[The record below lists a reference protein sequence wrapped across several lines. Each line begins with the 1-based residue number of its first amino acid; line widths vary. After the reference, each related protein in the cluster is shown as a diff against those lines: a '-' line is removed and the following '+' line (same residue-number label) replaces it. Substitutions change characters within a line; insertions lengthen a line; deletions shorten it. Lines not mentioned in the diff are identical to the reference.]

1 MKKKACMF
9 IAALCAMSD
18 AFAAVDGVTYRN
30 ADSVED
36 WYSTGSYSSLIRGVW
51 QNALYPRDGGTAVF
65 TAAGTTKLKPTSGL
79 QLGAIETRS
88 GASVTLQDAGLT
100 MTGNAPYIQADY
112 NATFTLAP
120 NCPVSGTGAN
130 TLTVKTDP
138 GYGFGTVECYNLFS
152 NLGLLDFESG
162 NINARFA
169 DCAQTMLTTGPVR
182 LSGAQLHYVGSAS
195 AAGGAAAAS
204 IATGAGATFTFAPGT
219 AYLRVALGNNAA
231 SATLTT
237 GPIVRGDGATAELAG
252 NQYGDNQMGV
262 STFVKTTQTPTLVN
276 GIIDPWLVMRGQNDH
291 AANLDFLTYD
301 ATKGFIPAK
310 DFYTNDL
317 SAGPTAVVVKA
328 GNFTVD
334 TETSVYA
341 LRVLNTETSGRITL
355 NADLKVGDGM
365 HPAGAIFNYDNSAS
379 DPGLQINGTGAIDF
393 GDSEGIIWC
402 ASRNGDGRRSFY
414 VNVPIKGENGV
425 TFAGPAQEARSP
437 IIYPKAGT
445 TAQWKGPLRLRNVRY
460 AVSNQNQLPSPDVYL
475 DGRGFIRGAQLFFQ
489 GTALTN
495 HMHIAGNGLQDST
508 DRSGALNGNAALNG
522 PVTLMHDAT
531 AFGGITFN
539 APITGHGT
547 LTIESDDSTYTHTFN
562 AANGYDGGTVLK
574 ATTLSIG
581 TNGTFGAGPATVGAN
596 AVLVFNGVTKSIQNP
611 ISGGGTMRL
620 SSATVAATGTNDL
633 AYLVFDGASQSGVVG
648 ASALTVKNTRVAGVV
663 GAGSVSGADG
673 DASLTVTRTTDGEF
687 HPALAGTARL
697 VKEGTASLAL
707 FNDST
712 SSGGIT
718 VNGGTLKTVGRI
730 EAPFQDS
737 LVFHLDATV
746 AGSFR
751 YAADGVTITNWCST
765 TGGVVFGPAGGVFK
779 GPTRDVAGWNGKP
792 VVRFAAGASN
802 RLYSVAN
809 VAPRT
814 LFFAIRPR
822 PGNMVSCAGLFGRAA
837 TDRNGIRAV
846 TFVSGNG
853 SWTWDSGAAGAQF
866 DSDGHFIIDGGQGGY
881 REISNG
887 QPQVLVAEKSD
898 TSENDNRLLSF
909 KAGLGGYC
917 DTATVIAYDR
927 DFDGDVAEVIA
938 YNRIL
943 TEQERKGV
951 ENYLARKWK
960 DGDFYAGADT
970 LALGSGAVTLGGNG
984 VLDLAG
990 AHVTAAALA
999 GTGAITNSSERPA
1012 TLTVTGANS
1021 FRGTVGGSVKI
1032 VSASGSPDLLLAE
1045 DASLEAASGTTTLGV
1060 YTAKPPAD
1068 GLLWWMDASDA
1079 STVTTN
1085 AAGEVTQWTSKG
1097 GTVASFAKDGTLP
1110 MPTYTPAGSA
1120 GALNGNKPGVWFNGT
1135 GRMRLAANAS
1145 VAPATT
1151 FVVFHT
1157 TAAGVNKGTDAGFY
1171 GYRDTDCGLRYWSG
1185 QGIQYAD
1192 GSSPFSNADA
1202 CYGNGARLQLVI
1214 YNTSGAAA
1222 FPADQTHVF
1231 SGVAATGRPTVA
1243 KVFVFGCYHASLDRC
1258 FIGWICESIA
1268 YSRILSDA
1276 ERVQVENYLMAKW
1289 KGAGAIPAANTR
1301 VGGSATVASGATL
1314 AASGGAALAFDTLS
1328 GGGAIS
1334 GNVTVS
1340 EGFEVTVKPGGTT
1353 DTLKVVGNVM
1363 IGQDAFLQVF
1373 NSENIVSGVTG
1384 TFLQATGIDGTFGG
1398 SNLVKPSRWRVSDTD
1413 AVIYRSNGLC
1423 VTLH

>member
-1 MKKKACMF
+1 MI
-9 IAALCAMSD
+9 IAALCAVLD

-65 TAAGTTKLKPTSGL
+65 AATGNTKLKPTSGL
-79 QLGAIETRS
+79 QLGAIENRNS
-88 GASVTLQDAGLT
+88 ANVTLQDAGLT
-100 MTGNAPYIQADY
+100 MTGDAPYIQAAY
-112 NATFTLAP
+112 NATFTLAA

-169 DCAQTMLTTGPVR
+169 DGAQTMLTTGPVR

-219 AYLRVALGNNAA
+219 AYLRVALGANAA

-252 NQYGDNQMGV
+252 SQYGDYKMGV
-262 STFVKTTQTPTLVN
+262 STFIKTTQTPTLVN
-276 GIIDPWLVMRGQNDH
+276 GIIGPWLVMRGQNDH

-301 ATKGFIPAK
+301 AAKGFIPAK

-317 SAGPTAVVVKA
+317 SAGPAAVVAKA

-334 TETSVYA
+334 TATSVYA
-341 LRVLNTETSGRITL
+341 LRVVNTEASGRITL
-355 NADLKVGDGM
+355 NADLQVGDGV
-365 HPAGAIFNYDNSAS
+365 HPAGMIFNYDNSSS
-379 DPGLQINGTGAIDF
+379 DPGLRIIGTGAIDF

-402 ASRNGDGRRSFY
+402 TSRNGDGRRSFY
-414 VNVPIKGENGV
+414 VDVPIKSENGV

-460 AVSNQNQLPSPDVYL
+460 VVSNQNQLPSPDVYL
-475 DGRGFIRGAQLFFQ
+475 DGRGLIRGAQLFFQ

-495 HMHIAGNGLQDST
+495 HMHIAGNGLQDLT
-508 DRSGALNGNAALNG
+508 DRAGALNGNAALNG

-531 AFGGITFN
+531 AFVGITFN

-547 LTIESDDSTYTHTFN
+547 LTVESDNSTYTHTFN
-562 AANGYDGGTVLK
+562 APNGYDGGTVVK
-574 ATTLSIG
+574 TTTLAIG
-581 TNGTFGAGPATVGAN
+581 ANGTLGAGPATVGAN
-596 AVLVFNGVTKSIQNP
+596 AVLAFSGVTKSIPNA

-620 SSATVAATGTNDL
+620 SAATVATTGTNDL
-633 AYLVFDGASQSGVVG
+633 ACLVFDGASHSGVVG
-648 ASALTVKNTRVAGVV
+648 ASALTVKNTKVAGVV
-663 GAGSVSGADG
+663 GAGSVSGADA
-673 DASLTVTRTTDGEF
+673 DALLTVTRATDGEF
-687 HPALAGTARL
+687 HPALEGTAKL

-746 AGSFR
+746 AESFR

-765 TGGVVFGPAGGVFK
+765 TGGVVFGPAGGVFT

-792 VVRFAAGASN
+792 VVKFDAGASN

-809 VAPRT
+809 VTPRT

-822 PGNMVSCAGLFGRAA
+822 PDNMVSCAGLFGGAG

-853 SWTWDSGAAGAQF
+853 SWTWDSSVASAALF
-866 DSDGHFIIDGGQGGY
+866 DPDGHFIIDGGQAGY

-898 TSENDNRLLSF
+898 TSENDGRFLSF
-909 KAGLGGYC
+909 RAGLGGYC
-917 DTATVIAYDR
+917 DTKVVIAYDR
-927 DFDGDVAEVIA
+927 NFDGDVAEVIA
-938 YNRIL
+938 YDRIL

-970 LALGSGAVTLGGNG
+970 LALGAGTVTLGGDG

-990 AHVTAAALA
+990 THVTAAALA
-999 GTGAITNSSERPA
+999 GTGAITNSSERSA

-1032 VSASGSPDLLLAE
+1032 VSAGGSADLLLAE
-1045 DASLEAASGTTTLGV
+1045 GASLEAASGTTTLGV
-1060 YTAKPPAD
+1060 YTARPPAD

-1097 GTVASFAKDGTLP
+1097 GTVASFAKDGAFP

-1145 VAPATT
+1145 AAPATT

-1157 TAAGVNKGTDAGFY
+1157 TAAGVNKGTSAGFY
-1171 GYRDTDCGLRYWSG
+1171 GYRDVDCGLRYWTG

-1192 GSSPFSNADA
+1192 GCSPFSNADA
-1202 CYGNGARLQLVI
+1202 CYGNGARLPLGA

-1222 FPADQTHVF
+1222 FPADQTHVI
-1231 SGVAATGRPTVA
+1231 SGVAAAGRPTVA
-1243 KVFVFGCYHASLDRC
+1243 KVFVFGSYHPSTERC

-1289 KGAGAIPAANTR
+1289 KGAGAIPAANTS
-1301 VGGSATVASGATL
+1301 VGGSVTVASGATL

-1340 EGFEVTVKPGGTT
+1340 GKFEVAVKPGGTT
-1353 DTLKVVGNVM
+1353 DTLTVAGNVM
-1363 IGQDAFLQVF
+1363 IGPDVYLQVF
-1373 NSENIVSGVTG
+1373 NPENIVPGVAS
-1384 TFLQATGIDGTFGG
+1384 TFLQATGIDGTFSG
-1398 SNLVKPSRWRVSDTD
+1398 SNLVKPSRWRVGDTQ
-1413 AVIYRSNGLC
+1413 AVIYRSNGLL
-1423 VTLH
+1423 VTLQ